1 MHILFC
7 SVIKIVLQ
15 FCKENSLHQSFQ
27 TLQSECQVSLNTVD
41 SLETFVADI
50 NSGRWD
56 AILPQVSQ
64 LKLPRKK
71 LEDLYE
77 QVFSIY
83 CSEKAC
89 SSPFVCTPMLYLHM
103 RSTWDYILSFK
114 YQIQVVGIVLYL
126 KSTNGVSCVWWLEYS
141 SFCLFTFK
149 YYATQVIA
157 YLLLNLLCLFWPC
170 TRCILCKIL
179 YPNIWS
185 IYFATSV
192 WATYVVK

>member
-1 MHILFC
+1 M
-7 SVIKIVLQ
+7 
-15 FCKENSLHQSFQ
+15 HQSFQ

-77 QVFSIY
+77 QVCSIY

-89 SSPFVCTPMLYLHM
+89 SSPFVYTPILYVHM
-103 RSTWDYILSFK
+103 WSTWDYIFLSFK
-114 YQIQVVGIVLYL
+114 YHIQVVEIVLYL
-126 KSTNGVSCVWWLEYS
+126 KSAMV
-141 SFCLFTFK
+141 
-149 YYATQVIA
+149 
-157 YLLLNLLCLFWPC
+157 
-170 TRCILCKIL
+170 
-179 YPNIWS
+179 
-185 IYFATSV
+185 
-192 WATYVVK
+192 